1 MTMKRILMAMMLIGT
16 IGLTFNQAFA
26 QSNQKRAGWAA
37 RGHAQASGNQK
48 QTELL
53 EASVLKEAE
62 LSKSALVGTWVINVP
77 ASPGGAEFNALQ
89 TFHAEGT
96 MTETSDLLAKLG
108 EGPAH
113 GAWTGKKRDYQITF
127 ELFVFDPDGNS
138 AGRVRVRATIRLTD
152 EDNFTADSSVDFIEP
167 NGNVIPDIGS
177 GPFTGTRLKV
187 MPR

>member
-1 MTMKRILMAMMLIGT
+1 MKRILLATLLIGS
-16 IGLTFNQAFA
+16 IALTFNQAFA
-26 QSNQKRAGWAA
+26 QSNQRGAGWAA

-48 QTELL
+48 RTELQEARLL
-53 EASVLKEAE
+53 EGTE
-62 LSKSALVGTWVINVP
+62 LSKTALVGTWVINVP

-89 TFHAEGT
+89 TFHADGT

-127 ELFVFDPDGNS
+127 ELFVFDPDRNP
-138 AGRVRVRATIRLTD
+138 AGRVRVRATVRLTD
-152 EDNFTADSSVDFIEP
+152 EDNFTADSAVDFIEP

>member
-1 MTMKRILMAMMLIGT
+1 MKRTLLAMMLIGT
-16 IGLTFNQAFA
+16 IALTFNQAFA
-26 QSNQKRAGWAA
+26 QTNQKRAGWAA
-37 RGHAQASGNQK
+37 RGHALAASDQ
-48 QTELL
+48 QQMESL

-62 LSKSALVGTWVINVP
+62 ISKTALVGTWIINVP

-138 AGRVRVRATIRLTD
+138 AGRVRVRASIRLTD
-152 EDNFTADSSVDFIEP
+152 EDNFTADSAVDFIEP
-167 NGNVIPDIGS
+167 DGNVIPDIGS
-177 GPFTGTRLKV
+177 GPFTGARLKV
-187 MPR
+187 MAR

>member
-1 MTMKRILMAMMLIGT
+1 MKRILLATLLIGSLA
-16 IGLTFNQAFA
+16 LTFNQAFA
-26 QSNQKRAGWAA
+26 QSNQRSAGWAA

-48 QTELL
+48 QTEFQEARSL
-53 EASVLKEAE
+53 EGTE
-62 LSKSALVGTWVINVP
+62 LSKTALVGTWVINVP

-89 TFHAEGT
+89 TFHADGT

-127 ELFVFDPDGNS
+127 ELFVFDPDRNP
-138 AGRVRVRATIRLTD
+138 AGRVRVRATVRLTD
-152 EDNFTADSSVDFIEP
+152 EDNFTADSAVDFIEP